1 MVKSE
6 KMVRMLDLI
15 CERPGELKAGDLAR
29 LCDVSERGIYR
40 YLVTLKNAGISVV
53 FNGGGYRAVSMQW
66 HYIFVQ
72 KKLTDAIA
80 ELVKRGLVR
89 CENEALQVKGKRA
102 LAILG
107 A

>member
-6 KMVRMLDLI
+6 KMVRMLDFI

-29 LCDVSERGIYR
+29 LCDISERGIYR
-40 YLVTLKNAGISVV
+40 YLTTLKRAGISVI
-53 FNGGGYRAVSMQW
+53 FNSGGYRVVSMQW
-66 HYIFVQ
+66 YYILAQ
-72 KKLTDAIA
+72 KKLTDAVA
-80 ELVKRGLVR
+80 ALVKRGLVR
-89 CENEALQVKGKRA
+89 CEDEVLQAHGKRA

>member
-6 KMVRMLDLI
+6 KMVRMLDFI
-15 CERPGELKAGDLAR
+15 CERPGELKARDLAE

-66 HYIFVQ
+66 YYILAQ
-72 KKLTDAIA
+72 KKLTDAVA
-80 ELVKRGLVR
+80 ELVKRGLER
-89 CENEALQVKGKRA
+89 CEDEALQVRGKRA

-107 A
+107 T

>member
-15 CERPGELKAGDLAR
+15 CERPGELKAGDLSK
-29 LCDVSERGIYR
+29 LCDVSERGVYR
-40 YLVTLKNAGISVV
+40 YLATLKRSGISVV
-53 FNGGGYRAVSMQW
+53 FNSGGYRVVSMQW
-66 HYIFVQ
+66 YYILAQ
-72 KKLTDAIA
+72 KKLTAAIA
-80 ELVKRGLVR
+80 ELVKRGLER
-89 CENEALQVKGKRA
+89 CEDKALQVKGKRA